1 MTGGYGC
8 DRERLWRDS
17 SRHTGEGGALSAIVP
32 VMKLIPLFEMVH
44 KYVERHSVSLK
55 GPLGT
60 DSTSWMFREGT
71 ILGDRIRGSHRA
83 MNKSVLRA
91 DNVVTP
97 DIRGALTTDD
107 GAEVYYE
114 IRGYG
119 IEVDGLRHFKGS
131 MYFLTDAPQY
141 AWLNTVLGVMEG
153 RYTRTDDGYLIG
165 TFQVY
170 ECVTESDLIAP
181 RLDYHEGIPGPVRTQ
196 PRF

>member
-1 MTGGYGC
+1 
-8 DRERLWRDS
+8 
-17 SRHTGEGGALSAIVP
+17 
-32 VMKLIPLFEMVH
+32 MKLVPLFEMVH
-44 KYVERHSVSLK
+44 KYVERHSVAVQ

-60 DSTSWMFREGT
+60 DSTAWMFREGT
-71 ILGDRIRGSHRA
+71 IKGERLSGSHRA
-83 MNKSVLRA
+83 MNKSVVRA

-97 DIRGALTTDD
+97 DIRGALTTLD

-119 IEVDGLRHFKGS
+119 VEVDGLRHFRGS
-131 MYFLTDAPQY
+131 MYFLTGAEPY
-141 AWLNTVLGVMEG
+141 AWLNTVVAIMEG

-170 ECVTESDLIAP
+170 ECVSESDRVEP
-181 RLDYHEGIPGPVRTQ
+181 RTDYHEGIPAPERTQ

>member
-1 MTGGYGC
+1 MQ
-8 DRERLWRDS
+8 L
-17 SRHTGEGGALSAIVP
+17 V
-32 VMKLIPLFEMVH
+32 PLFEMVH
-44 KYVERHSVSLK
+44 KYVERHSVALK

-71 ILGDRIRGSHRA
+71 ILGERIQGSHRA
-83 MNKSVLRA
+83 TNKSVLRA

-141 AWLNTVLGVMEG
+141 EWLNTVLAVMEG
-153 RYTRTDDGYLIG
+153 RYTRTEDGYLIG

-170 ECVTESDLIAP
+170 ECVTESDQITP
-181 RLDYHEGIPGPVRTQ
+181 RLDYHEASRARSACSRGSRTAEVRSLLQ
-196 PRF
+196 RANGYRYFSNPNVA

>member
-1 MTGGYGC
+1 
-8 DRERLWRDS
+8 
-17 SRHTGEGGALSAIVP
+17 
-32 VMKLIPLFEMVH
+32 MKLVPLFEMVH
-44 KYVERHSVSLK
+44 KYVERHSVALK

-71 ILGDRIRGSHRA
+71 ILGERVRGSHRA

-97 DIRGALTTDD
+97 DIRGDLTTDD
-107 GAEVYYE
+107 GAEIYYE

-119 IEVDGLRHFKGS
+119 IDVNGLRHFKGS
-131 MYFLTDAPQY
+131 MYFLTDSEKY

-153 RYTRTDDGYLIG
+153 RYTRTDDGFLIG

-170 ECVTESDLIAP
+170 ECVTESDTVHP
-181 RLDYHEGIPGPVRTQ
+181 RTTYHEGIPGPVRTQ
-196 PRF
+196 PAF

>member
-1 MTGGYGC
+1 
-8 DRERLWRDS
+8 
-17 SRHTGEGGALSAIVP
+17 
-32 VMKLIPLFEMVH
+32 MKLVPLFEMVH

-71 ILGDRIRGSHRA
+71 LQGERIRGSHRA

-153 RYTRTDDGYLIG
+153 RYTRTEDGFLIG

-170 ECVTESDLIAP
+170 ECVTESNRVTP
-181 RLDYHEGIPGPVRTQ
+181 RLDYHDGIPGPVRTQ

>member
-1 MTGGYGC
+1 
-8 DRERLWRDS
+8 
-17 SRHTGEGGALSAIVP
+17 
-32 VMKLIPLFEMVH
+32 MKLVPLFEMVH
-44 KYVERHSVSLK
+44 KYVERHSVAVK

-60 DSTSWMFREGT
+60 DSTSWMFRQGT
-71 ILGDRIRGSHRA
+71 IVGERVRGNHQA

-97 DIRGALTTDD
+97 DIRGILVTDD

-119 IEVDGLRHFKGS
+119 IDVSGLRHFRGS
-131 MYFLTDAPQY
+131 MYFTTGDERY
-141 AWLNTVLGVMEG
+141 AWLNTVLAVMEG
-153 RYTRTDDGYLIG
+153 RYRHDAQGYLIG

-170 ECVTESDLIAP
+170 ECVTESDKIEPRSTYHDGMTGEIA
-181 RLDYHEGIPGPVRTQ
+181 RTP

>member
-1 MTGGYGC
+1 
-8 DRERLWRDS
+8 
-17 SRHTGEGGALSAIVP
+17 
-32 VMKLIPLFEMVH
+32 MKLVPLFEMVH

-71 ILGDRIRGSHRA
+71 MSGERVRGGHKA
-83 MNKSVLRA
+83 MNKSVLRS

-97 DIRGALTTDD
+97 DIRGILTTDD

-119 IEVDGLRHFKGS
+119 IEVDGLRNFSGS
-131 MYFLTDAPQY
+131 MYFLTDAEQY
-141 AWLNTVLGVMEG
+141 AWLNTVVAVMEG
-153 RYTRTDDGYLIG
+153 RYTRDPEGFLIG

-170 ECVTESDLIAP
+170 ECVAETQGIEP
-181 RLDYHEGIPGPVRTQ
+181 RLAYHEGLSVPPRTQ
-196 PRF
+196 PSFS